1 MLKKHFSTKKWK
13 FLPIVWGFNGLVKYT
28 GVTEASKHTHT
39 LVHLCLKEI
48 KLMANQINLD
58 MLLSRVTDVMSKA
71 NKHKISFFEHAYLWT
86 DSRTEFMHYFLT
98 YGRQITPEEMEALVT
113 Q

>member
-1 MLKKHFSTKKWK
+1 MAKLQFFAMLGLLK
-13 FLPIVWGFNGLVKYT
+13 FNIAGRCCVLYYTRSSLVSIIEPNT
-28 GVTEASKHTHT
+28 S
-39 LVHLCLKEI
+39 
-48 KLMANQINLD
+48 D

-113 Q
+113 LLTELDK